1 MPIQSD
7 DLVIL
12 KSAVM
17 ADVPEGGGGA
27 TGTPVVDGVSNNI
40 LPDVSDDNRAGGAFH
55 LRKVFGKV
63 LTDDQDMLLGSGF
76 VVLDPPEDPAV
87 DVTLFETDGW
97 FDERTAAVALVE
109 STMVKGPRL
118 LCRVQD
124 THYAGVSLL
133 QLYNVAPGTSFPA
146 AGESIV
152 LKNPAGTEVKVRAL
166 KVTLSTAVVFDASG
180 EYTVNLATCELNKP
194 LPFDILGAPVQRSAP
209 SASSAATVFSTAPAT
224 GARFHGVK
232 PLASAITLGPT
243 PIREVTVSGGIFSQL
258 VPASTV
264 PTPVV
269 DVYPLVQRPTLSRT
283 AAAPL
288 TISTA
293 AVALG
298 PSTVLQLPT
307 AAKPG
312 SLTMSHGATAFTTNN
327 AGDLLQGSTVVG
339 SVDWAGRVLT
349 MLGAAPNYGSATNAI
364 TYEPA
369 TVTGATA
376 HSIAHVVT
384 DANQSTAL
392 VVALE
397 PPPAPGS
404 LTLSYM
410 AQGRWYDLVEDG
422 SGKLAGSD
430 SSYGAGTL
438 SFVTGSLAASLGA
451 LPDIGSAVILTWGE
465 ADSAKAATG
474 LPARAHVR
482 VTLPERHLPGTL
494 SAAWSRG
501 GTNYTASLS
510 AAGVVTG
517 PAQFGRVERQD
528 DDTEVFTFSP
538 DTLPDGDITFTYQSL
553 ASVGGFTNDGGGA
566 YTLTGAPIAPGSLRF
581 KVVGTDATASGG
593 PLARTFDAYS
603 RGSEVY
609 IGSTLIGTV
618 NNTTGAVSLNGAAT
632 LTQWRWVQARHGRAQ
647 TGVYSGASYFTT
659 EYVKRVEEM
668 LEFVLDVDGVLAFA
682 YQPGSGAVAETL
694 PVTPAWRMD
703 LDPPEGLDL
712 VTTDM
717 AFLWAGVLHFAR
729 SGVVYRGWHQGT
741 GAATAVGAAS
751 TDGIVTLGNTA
762 PGASN
767 AATWYNAA
775 HDARGAL
782 DVLGGVFRVPV
793 APIQAGLF
801 QLQAG
806 AETASA
812 NSGGILSGDFLGEV
826 DSLRGI
832 VRWVVADLSPTL
844 GTGTPVRADE
854 VTYNAIYLQYVPLD
868 AELLGVDTSGLPADG
883 KVPIYRAGGHVLVH
897 HTDTLAL
904 PNPVVRD
911 NAYSLGRAR
920 VASVVVRDAV
930 GTRLPGTLFE
940 VDRNT
945 GTVTVPTASDL
956 STYAQPL
963 SVEHR
968 VQDELQV
975 ISADISGKLL
985 LAGALS
991 HDYPLGSFVSSK
1003 LRQGDKFARVF
1014 GYADRETWL
1023 GSWAATFSGSPIGD
1037 VSFNSID
1044 HPITTTNRGAITERW
1059 ACIFLN
1065 TTEVR
1070 VVGEHVGQVAT
1081 NQSIAGVIAPP
1092 NPQHSPA
1099 PYFSIPAAG
1108 WGGGWAAGDVLL
1120 FETQAAGG
1128 PTWIARSVQ
1137 PGGTEVLDDSATF
1150 AYIANVDTP

>member
-40 LPDVSDDNRAGGAFH
+40 FPDVSDDNRAGGAFH

-76 VVLDPPEDPAV
+76 VALKPPVDPAV
-87 DVTLFETDGW
+87 DVTLFETAGW

-124 THYAGVSLL
+124 THYAGVSVL

-146 AGESIV
+146 AGDSIV
-152 LKNPAGTEVKVRAL
+152 LRNPSGTEVKIRVL
-166 KVTLSTAVVFDASG
+166 KVDLSSAVVFDASG
-180 EYTVNLATCELNKP
+180 QYTVNLATCQLNKP
-194 LPFDILGAPVQRSAP
+194 LPFDILGAPVQRTPP
-209 SASSAATVFSTAPAT
+209 SASTAATVFSTAPAV

-232 PLASAITLGPT
+232 PLAAAITLGPT

-269 DVYPLVQRPTLSRT
+269 DIYPLVERPTLSRT
-283 AAAPL
+283 AQAAL

-293 AVALG
+293 AVALTPG
-298 PSTVLQLPT
+298 TVLQLPT
-307 AAKPG
+307 AVQPAT
-312 SLTMSHGATAFTTNN
+312 LTMSHGATTFTSNN

-339 SVDWAGRVLT
+339 AVDWSARTIT
-349 MLGAAPNYGSATNAI
+349 MLGTAPNYGTATNAI
-364 TYEPA
+364 TYTPA

-376 HSIAHVVT
+376 HSASFKVT

-392 VVALE
+392 VAAME
-397 PPPAPGS
+397 PPPAPGT
-404 LTLSYM
+404 LTVSYM
-410 AQGRWYDLVEDG
+410 AQGRWYDLAEDG
-422 SGKLAGSD
+422 TGKLAGSD

-451 LPDIGSAVILTWGE
+451 LPDIDSSVILTWGE
-465 ADSAKAATG
+465 ADSAVQATG
-474 LPARAHVR
+474 LPTRAWAY
-482 VTLPERHLPGTL
+482 LPIDDQPTPGTL
-494 SAAWSRG
+494 SIAWSRG
-501 GTNYTASLS
+501 ATNYTATV
-510 AAGVVTG
+510 AANGVVTG
-517 PAQFGRVERQD
+517 PAQVGQVQRQPD
-528 DDTEVFTFSP
+528 GTYLLPFSP
-538 DTLPDGDITFTYQSL
+538 NTLPDGSVSLTYQAL
-553 ASVGGFTNDGGGA
+553 ADVDAFTNDGSGS
-566 YTLTGAPIAPGSLRF
+566 YTLTNTPIKPGTVRFNVIALINGVSKLIRCYSQGTEVYAEGLGVIGTINNSTGAMVLSVGSQSRTVYKKTKHVWSGGSGTFSTYTYYKTTSEVVSYTLQLDNITSIGYQPDAATAASTPVIAPSWVIEAEPAIGLG
-581 KVVGTDATASGG
+581 VVTNDSAFSWGGT
-593 PLARTFDAYS
+593 
-603 RGSEVY
+603 
-609 IGSTLIGTV
+609 
-618 NNTTGAVSLNGAAT
+618 
-632 LTQWRWVQARHGRAQ
+632 
-647 TGVYSGASYFTT
+647 
-659 EYVKRVEEM
+659 
-668 LEFVLDVDGVLAFA
+668 
-682 YQPGSGAVAETL
+682 
-694 PVTPAWRMD
+694 
-703 LDPPEGLDL
+703 
-712 VTTDM
+712 
-717 AFLWAGVLHFAR
+717 LHFSRAG
-729 SGVVYRGWHQGT
+729 SVYRGWHQGT
-741 GAATAVGAAS
+741 GAATLVGAIDS
-751 TDGIVTLGNTA
+751 NGHITLGSTA
-762 PGASN
+762 PGADN
-767 AATWYNAA
+767 AITWHNLA
-775 HDARGAL
+775 HDKRGGL
-782 DVLGGVFRVPV
+782 DVLQGVFRIPQAPV
-793 APIQAGLF
+793 QANPF

-806 AETASA
+806 AAVGNA
-812 NSGGILSGDFLGEV
+812 NSGGIISGDFVGDV
-826 DSLRGI
+826 DGQRGI
-832 VRWVVADLSPTL
+832 VVWAVADLGPSP
-844 GTGTPVRADE
+844 GEGTPVRADE

-930 GTRLPGTLFE
+930 GTRLPGTLYE

-985 LAGALS
+985 LAGAVS
-991 HDYPLGSFVSSK
+991 HDYPVPGSYVSSK

-1014 GYADRETWL
+1014 GYADRTTWQ
-1023 GSWAATFSGSPIGD
+1023 GSWAATFAGSDIGTA
-1037 VSFNSID
+1037 SFNSID

-1059 ACIFLN
+1059 AAIFIN
-1065 TTEVR
+1065 STEVR
-1070 VVGEHVGQVAT
+1070 IVGEHVGQVLT
-1081 NQSIAGVIAPP
+1081 NASIAAPIAPV
-1092 NPQHSPA
+1092 NSQHSPA
-1099 PYFSIPAAG
+1099 PYFTIPAAG
-1108 WGGGWAAGDVLL
+1108 WGGGWSNGNVLL
-1120 FETQAAGG
+1120 FETSAAAGD
-1128 PTWIARSVQ
+1128 TWITRSVQ